1 MKRAWEIRHQFIV
14 FLIVGFSLLLV
25 GCNNLLPHSNQDVK
39 TPWRSYTEALAIFDK
54 IVPGKTSLEELKK
67 LGFDPAQITNLSIL
81 NHADLL
87 RRLAGSGSFDISMLD
102 PALRACIPS
111 QSTCFAYEI
120 EQTSTDKKRVGN
132 FWLDFLNFDKQTDI
146 TGWQFDAI
154 IVLDNSLV
162 IYKQWS
168 GKPSIHQFERERNPL
183 GPLQGWGPSLIQ
195 PR

>member
-1 MKRAWEIRHQFIV
+1 MKH
-14 FLIVGFSLLLV
+14 SLLIEHHFRIVLIAGLV
-25 GCNNLLPHSNQDVK
+25 WAFSGCSSLLPHSTQEVK
-39 TPWRSYTEALAIFDK
+39 TPWRNYAEAQAIFDQ
-54 IVPGKTSLEELKK
+54 IIPAKTTLTELKK
-67 LGFDPAQITNLSIL
+67 LGFDPAQITNVSIL

-87 RRLAGSGSFDISMLD
+87 RRLAGSGSFDIGLLD
-102 PALRACIPS
+102 NSLRACLPS
-111 QSTCFAYEI
+111 QSACFAYEI
-120 EQTSTDKKRVGN
+120 EQTLMDRKRVGN

-154 IVLDNSLV
+154 VVLNDDIV

-168 GKPSIHQFERERNPL
+168 GKPSIHQFERERSPL